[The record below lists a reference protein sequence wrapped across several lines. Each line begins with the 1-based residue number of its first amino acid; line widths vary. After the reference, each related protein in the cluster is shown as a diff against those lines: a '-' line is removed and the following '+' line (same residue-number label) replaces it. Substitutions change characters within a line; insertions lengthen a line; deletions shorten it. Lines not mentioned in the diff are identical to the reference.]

1 MANDLRH
8 TLMEL
13 KEWAEPKSPEKRLI
27 NILDGVYIYKDP
39 YGVVLIIGA
48 WNYPILLSLGPVV
61 GKFSFLIILLLF
73 AIYVYYHYLA
83 VFENHFEQYTIK
95 NLGSVEY
102 YIFFLNYNKGIK
114 NNVIY

>member
-61 GKFSFLIILLLF
+61 GKFSFLWRLLIILLCLPYMF
-73 AIYVYYHYLA
+73 I
-83 VFENHFEQYTIK
+83 I
-95 NLGSVEY
+95 
-102 YIFFLNYNKGIK
+102 II
-114 NNVIY
+114 